1 MSLDDSS
8 VLRSRTEAIRLDFRR
23 LVDSVEPAPSAADLA
38 RLVSQANDA
47 VRQLR
52 DNKAQA
58 LRPNG
63 ATPAASLGT
72 LVAEIDAVIAEVTA
86 VKAEW
91 NLALRT
97 QSKADAD
104 EPTPPTTESTPS
116 AAPVPELSA
125 TRLAQH
131 KALFELREAGLL
143 TKREFDAASH
153 RLKKASERAEATFGE

>member
-1 MSLDDSS
+1 MSLDESS

-97 QSKADAD
+97 QSEADAD
-104 EPTPPTTESTPS
+104 EPTPPATESTPS
-116 AAPVPELSA
+116 PELSA

-143 TKREFDAASH
+143 TKREFDAASR